1 MIISPGRGY
10 VFVHIP
16 KTGGT
21 SLALALEARAMKDDI
36 LIGDDF
42 THGRIQFVDAFLA
55 KASRFGTGFGLW
67 PGVSSQ

>member
-1 MIISPGRGY
+1 M
-10 VFVHIP
+10 VCL
-16 KTGGT
+16 TLAGGVGGARMAHG
-21 SLALALEARAMKDDI
+21 LAMVLPPEELMVAVN
-36 LIGDDF
+36 IGDDF